1 LRVSTTGLSFSGT
14 SASLDTSGNATFN
27 GNVSIGGTLT
37 YEDVTNIDS
46 VGVITARAGIN
57 ATGDITFGAN
67 SRAKLFENGTQSGV
81 QATNSGSSAHL
92 MTHDGNEDIHVDPSG
107 YIKVE
112 VAGSERLRIK
122 SDGAAYFSGNLGL
135 GGQTSPGAPIHLHNF
150 GNDGYELKITGNAVQ
165 FNRSSNSY
173 IDQLH
178 NSGSILF
185 RMTSSHTEAMRIDSS
200 GRLLKSGQAA
210 LTSTSLSHPIQV
222 ASASDANAIAIFGR
236 AADDIGELSFYEA
249 DKSTKLGELQY
260 RQDHV
265 NFRCRVGDIR
275 FASGG
280 TSETLRIDGSG
291 RIAQGGRSPT
301 SHGSPNLLLWGA
313 DPTMMLASTGSTN
326 NSSSV
331 GIKFAVAGGSTGD
344 YSKAGIF
351 VQRQDSY
358 NDLDMIFA
366 FRSTNDAAGVAIS
379 DEKLRITS
387 DGQLGVGADNPGDYD
402 GEANDFVV
410 KSANHTGITIASSG
424 SNQRC
429 NLYFSDGTSG
439 TQKYRGAFTYDHN
452 DDSLMVRTAAVE
464 RLRITSTGQ
473 VNVNQA
479 NNNNLLGQLTI
490 FEGTDFNRGSQLGRD
505 NIYLISDQTSADN
518 AYGASIA
525 WSRVQ
530 YSDRRAAAIA
540 NVQTTSDED
549 QVGLAFFTHPSADA
563 TANIEEKFRI
573 THDGQFEMNGVRNI
587 YQSFQL
593 SNNTNYNWDFTV
605 PSEGGYG
612 NSFYLVAGYNH
623 YYTTSYG
630 AHRTVWFSSRGT
642 SVNAMG
648 NGIEQYHSQS
658 GSWTFSKP
666 NNTTVRIT
674 KTAGTYGGS
683 GYGFFHLMY
692 NHF

>member
-1 LRVSTTGLSFSGT
+1 MVDGARIDAIV
-14 SASLDTSGNATFN
+14 N
-27 GNVSIGGTLT
+27 GNI
-37 YEDVTNIDS
+37 
-46 VGVITARAGIN
+46 
-57 ATGDITFGAN
+57 AN
-67 SRAKLFENGTQSGV
+67 DNVPTDLAFSTRSG
-81 QATNSGSSAHL
+81 GSSS
-92 MTHDGNEDIHVDPSG
+92 P
-107 YIKVE
+107 
-112 VAGSERLRIK
+112 SERLRITSAGK
-122 SDGAAYFSGNLGL
+122 VGIGTDNPTDHLQILHTNGKGL
-135 GGQTSPGAPIHLHNF
+135 TFKTTANHYAQ
-150 GNDGYELKITGNAVQ
+150 ITGDCNRTGSDSHLLTFEGHWNGTPVAEIALTTGSDTTNKDDGRIIFRTQASAATGLDQRMEIDRYGHILISANSLQTFTSRGGFYNDSGGSAPGVQ
-165 FNRSSNSY
+165 IEGSSYYDSSLSITRNGTGASGPNF
-173 IDQLH
+173 IMAKGKGGTTKVEPDDILAQMSFQGAEGTGDMVEGAKIVAKVEGSTGTSNIPTRLEFWT
-178 NSGSILF
+178 NSGSNVSTERLRI
-185 RMTSSHTEAMRIDSS
+185 TSA

-210 LTSTSLSHPIQV
+210 LTSTSLSHSIQV
-222 ASASDANAIAIFGR
+222 AAAADANAIAIIGR

-260 RQDHV
+260 RQDHL
-265 NFRCRVGDIR
+265 NLRCRVGDIR

-291 RIAQGGRSPT
+291 RIAQGARTPT
-301 SHGSPNLLLWGA
+301 NHGSPNLLIWGS
-313 DPTMMLASTGSTN
+313 DPTVHLSSTGSTAN
-326 NSSSV
+326 TSYT

-379 DEKLRITS
+379 NEKLRITS
-387 DGQLGVGADNPGDYD
+387 DGQLSIG
-402 GEANDFVV
+402 
-410 KSANHTGITIASSG
+410 SG
-424 SNQRC
+424 
-429 NLYFSDGTSG
+429 
-439 TQKYRGAFTYDHN
+439 
-452 DDSLMVRTAAVE
+452 
-464 RLRITSTGQ
+464 
-473 VNVNQA
+473 
-479 NNNNLLGQLTI
+479 NNNLQGQVTI
-490 FEGTDFNRGSQLGRD
+490 FEGTDFNSASQGGRD
-505 NIYLISDQTSADN
+505 NIYLISDRTSGN
-518 AYGASIA
+518 GQYGSSIA

-530 YSDRRAAAIA
+530 YPDRRAAAIV
-540 NVQTTSDED
+540 NVQTSSDED
-549 QVGLAFFTHPSADA
+549 QVGLAFFTHPGSTATDA
-563 TANIEEKFRI
+563 IVEKLRI

-587 YQSFQL
+587 YQSFL
-593 SNNTNYNWDFTV
+593 LANNSTYNWDFTV

-658 GSWTFSKP
+658 GTWTFSKP

-683 GYGFFHLMY
+683 GYGFFHLTY